1 MADTHAHAQ
10 GGHSHDHDDMPVH
23 SGEVEHA
30 SVKTYWIVGAV
41 LFAITAIEVAIFYIP
56 AMAGVLIPILMAL
69 SVLKFVIVVQFF
81 MHLRYDNKVLS
92 RVFFGPLFLAI
103 LVVVG
108 MILLF
113 KWIPKFAW

>member
-1 MADTHAHAQ
+1 MSDTHAHGAV
-10 GGHSHDHDDMPVH
+10 HAHDDHHVTP
-23 SGEVEHA
+23 SGEVAHA
-30 SVKTYWIVGAV
+30 SVKTYWIVGLILCV
-41 LFAITAIEVAIFYIP
+41 ITGVEVAIFYIP
-56 AMAGVLIPILMAL
+56 AMQRVLIPILMLL
-69 SVLKFVIVVQFF
+69 SVVKFVVVVQFF

-113 KWIPKFAW
+113 KWLPKFAW